1 MTVTTKA
8 TVKVR
13 TPDLRAA
20 LASVYPH
27 RKRTKKDDD
36 IALHRI
42 RLTLANGKMYAA
54 ATQGTTTALAKMS
67 YVEGGDTRGNL
78 WEPDDGPLIVDLQPR
93 QVLLINQAFSA
104 EADGDAEGAELL
116 TAITVDT
123 FDEVE
128 LENNGGLNSAGERLV
143 FPYAEPHE
151 LFPDVIEL
159 TGRALAEA
167 AGESERAKTLKQDGK
182 LIGLFQ
188 AAGDQYGAPLRWR
201 STGTSEA
208 ARGFVV
214 ECGSAFV
221 GTISS
226 TQDDEGVRRDSKF
239 TTDWLFDLK
248 PRSLASA

>member
-67 YVEGGDTRGNL
+67 YVDGGDTRGNL
-78 WEPDDGPLIVDLQPR
+78 WEPDDGPLVVDLQPR

-104 EADGDAEGAELL
+104 KADGDDEGADLL
-116 TAITVDT
+116 TALTVDIK
-123 FDEVE
+123 DEIE
-128 LENNGGLNSAGERLV
+128 FENIGGLNSAGERLT
-143 FPYAEPHE
+143 FPYTDPHE

-167 AGESERAKTLKQDGK
+167 AGESERAKALKQDGK
-182 LIGLFQ
+182 VIDLFK
-188 AAGDQYGAPLRWR
+188 AAGVQYASPLRIR
-201 STGTSEA
+201 PTGSLVA

-221 GTISS
+221 GTLSS
-226 TQDDEGVRRDSKF
+226 TQDDEGVKRDSKF

>member
-1 MTVTTKA
+1 MSVTTKA

-13 TPDLRAA
+13 TPELRAA
-20 LASVYPH
+20 LASVFPH

-36 IALHRI
+36 IALHRV
-42 RLTLANGKMYAA
+42 RLTLANGKLYAA

-67 YVEGGDTRGNL
+67 YVDDSRGNL
-78 WEPDDGPLIVDLQPR
+78 WEPDDGPLVVDLQPR

-104 EADGDAEGAELL
+104 KADGDDEGADLL

-123 FDEVE
+123 KDEVE
-128 LENNGGLNSAGERLV
+128 FENIGGLNSAGERLT
-143 FPYAEPHE
+143 FPYTDPHE
-151 LFPDVIEL
+151 LFPDVIEI

-182 LIGLFQ
+182 LIDLFK
-188 AAGDQYGAPLRWR
+188 AAGTQYGAPLRLR
-201 STGTSEA
+201 ATGTSEA
-208 ARGFVV
+208 ALGFVV
-214 ECGSAFV
+214 ECGSQFV

-226 TQDDEGVRRDSKF
+226 MRGDEGTQRDSKF

-248 PRSLASA
+248 PRTLASA